1 MNADGIAMTGI
12 KPTGDP
18 HLGNYLGMIEP
29 ALRLAREHPSYLFV
43 ADYHALTTM
52 RDPADLAR
60 RTTDVAAALLAL
72 GAADTGAALFRQSD
86 VPEIFE
92 LAIVLSGVTAKGLLN
107 RAHAYKAA
115 LAANRAAGRERR

>member
-1 MNADGIAMTGI
+1 MNANGIAMTGI

-72 GAADTGAALFRQSD
+72 GAAE
-86 VPEIFE
+86 P
-92 LAIVLSGVTAKGLLN
+92 
-107 RAHAYKAA
+107 
-115 LAANRAAGRERR
+115 ERRSSGSPTCRRSSSSRSCSRA